1 MTSRKVT
8 LTTCLAVAFPL
19 LSYALLKAQV
29 LPTHWLG
36 LPDGLLAIGLLM
48 GLGVQARPGIRW
60 SLAMITVLVFLWG
73 FVLNPQLGLSIM
85 PAVVNLLLARLFQM
99 TLEQGSEPLI
109 SRIAQIA
116 RREGPLPNEL
126 ATYTRRLTAAWAIFF
141 LALSFSSLLLAA
153 FASLETVMLFANTLN
168 MIFIGLFFVIE
179 NLYRRFRYRHYSHT
193 PLRQLLGTIAIHGW
207 QANRE
212 EARPEDPPPGL
223 TGQSDS

>member
-36 LPDGLLAIGLLM
+36 MPDGLLAIGLLM

-109 SRIAQIA
+109 SRIARIA

-126 ATYTRRLTAAWAIFF
+126 ATYTRRLTAAC
-141 LALSFSSLLLAA
+141 SSLLLAA

-212 EARPEDPPPGL
+212 EARPEDPPPGR
-223 TGQSDS
+223 TGQTDS